1 VTSKPLGNRK
11 TTTTS
16 NKRKEELQATTK
28 AENRLQGKETNVKTT
43 SKNLR
48 LKIEQRMGS
57 GLGIAKQWGQAYI
70 LHFATFFPRPFPS
83 TLSNRYAFRTKLTQ
97 I

>member
-28 AENRLQGKETNVKTT
+28 AENRPQGKETNVKTT
-43 SKNLR
+43 SKSLR
-48 LKIEQRMGS
+48 LKIE
-57 GLGIAKQWGQAYI
+57 
-70 LHFATFFPRPFPS
+70 
-83 TLSNRYAFRTKLTQ
+83 NRK
-97 I
+97 